1 MPTALIVIGRRPAP
15 LSSVSRVEEPDQL
28 PLERE
33 EIELPDGRRL
43 ILYVLVTE

>member
-1 MPTALIVIGRRPAP
+1 VTD
-15 LSSVSRVEEPDQL
+15 VEEP

-43 ILYVLVTE
+43 ILYSSPEE